1 MKLIDGYTAIP
12 IITDGEESIIRE
24 FAQQISK
31 ILHRL
36 WSFDNVNPYEQP
48 PEWISLHSSVML
60 KVTNNCNK
68 LSALWGIKNEE
79 EIVRLFEDKLAG
91 IDNATHN
98 RKTLYLGDC
107 TLDNMIVD
115 GWMSSNGIMPIKD
128 NKIIFLDLLDLQYPH
143 FRQDIAKLHQ
153 DIDASFFEI
162 KYNNKITQRK
172 KDIFKE
178 VFLEE
183 LKRHN
188 PAYIP
193 YHYVLVAY
201 SLMRILPY
209 LPDREKYDKLY
220 AEMMD
225 LLKKGDGSYGS

>member
-1 MKLIDGYTAIP
+1 M
-12 IITDGEESIIRE
+12 
-24 FAQQISK
+24 
-31 ILHRL
+31 
-36 WSFDNVNPYEQP
+36 
-48 PEWISLHSSVML
+48 
-60 KVTNNCNK
+60 
-68 LSALWGIKNEE
+68 KNEE
-79 EIVRLFEDKLAG
+79 EIIRLFEEKIIG
-91 IDNATHN
+91 IDDAIHN

-107 TLDNMIVD
+107 TFDNI
-115 GWMSSNGIMPIKD
+115 IIKD
-128 NKIIFLDLLDLQYPH
+128 WISSSDIIPLKKIIFFDLLDLQYPH

-153 DIDASFFEI
+153 DIDASFSEI
-162 KYNNKITQRK
+162 KYPGRTNWTNIQRN

-183 LKRHN
+183 LKKHN

-209 LPDREKYDKLY
+209 LPDRDKYDKLY

-225 LLKKGDGSYGS
+225 LLRKGDGSYGS